1 MVLITS
7 PAVIGRRAEL
17 AVLDAG
23 LDAARAGEGRAVF
36 LLGEAGIGKSRLAA
50 ECVYRAFTLGMAVL
64 RGRSGAGSGPVTPYR
79 PVAEA
84 LLSFVR
90 LGGLPEDPE
99 LSPYRS
105 ALGGLLPQWRTADR
119 TGAPASPVETA
130 EAMLRLLVA
139 IGRDLTEHARPG
151 CLLVLEDVH
160 DADTETL
167 ALVEYLCDNIGGQPI
182 ALLATLRPGPGPGEE
197 TARRLAQRRSA
208 VLGELCPLTGDEVRT
223 MAEAALAATG
233 PVPDDAARLPQEVT
247 DRLARDAD
255 GNPFVVEELLSGM
268 VGADVLRRGPDG
280 GWDVC
285 GDLDIDVPRT
295 VVHSVAQRC
304 ARLGP
309 DTRSVLNSAAVLGRR
324 FSLAV
329 LQAVSGLPD
338 RDLLVHLRAGM
349 DAHLV
354 VPGRP
359 VGDWYEFRHTLTAE
373 ALVAGLVPAE
383 RAAIAARGA
392 DAIERAHPGLP
403 GDWCVL
409 VAGLRQ
415 TAGDAHAAALRFAE
429 AGRSARRSGAVDT
442 AVSLLERAVDLL
454 PGAEHAAR
462 RAPLVE
468 QLVYTLAEN
477 GQLDRAC
484 ALADELPEAGPGA
497 LDAVRAA
504 RLQAR
509 LAWVA
514 VTAARFED
522 AAERVR
528 QVRQLLR
535 LVPDGDG
542 PSAAAALGPAV
553 DMVEAHL
560 ILAGVRESDGDR
572 TREAERLAGQ
582 AADGAEREGL
592 PEIACQAW
600 QLLAVLARRHG
611 FEQSDA
617 YLEKCLVLAN
627 EHGLTG
633 WQLDTLMWL
642 GVNDFMCTG
651 SSARLERAHRA
662 ALGHGALALMYR
674 AEAAMAM
681 QQVLRGDY
689 SAARELADRCAEG
702 TARLRDADNHQF
714 VLLTRVALAAH
725 QGQRR
730 QMERELAEF
739 RRWGGEESLQS
750 PQAFGSGA
758 ICALLEEDHERALR
772 ELDKAFAWE
781 QGNPSVHY
789 LNGRYGLR
797 PLLRA
802 LTGQADAR
810 EHAAVTADPS
820 AALPWNRQ
828 FERLAFAVHEGRAG
842 RSAQAET
849 AVAQAQ
855 EAGEPFLMARRLGL
869 RLVAPVALAGGWG
882 DPVGWLREAEE
893 YFHGAGVP
901 AVANSCRDLLRRA
914 GATVRQRRRGTPAV
928 PAALLRQGLTA
939 REYEVFLLLAPRLG
953 NQEIAERLYISP
965 RTVEKHVARLLEKTG
980 RPHRSALCDYA
991 ADQIARSGPAEP
1003 TA

>member
-1 MVLITS
+1 M
-7 PAVIGRRAEL
+7 IGRGAEL
-17 AVLDAG
+17 AVLDAS
-23 LDAARAGEGRAVF
+23 LAGVREGDGRAVF

-50 ECVYRAFTLGMAVL
+50 ECAFRAFTSGLAVL
-64 RGRSGAGSGPVTPYR
+64 RGRPGATGGGAAPFR
-79 PVAEA
+79 PIAEA

-90 LGGLPEDPE
+90 LGGLPEDPG
-99 LSPYRS
+99 LAPYRS
-105 ALGGLLPQWRTADR
+105 ALGGLLPEWRTAGY

-130 EAMLRLLVA
+130 EATLRLLA
-139 IGRDLTEHARPG
+139 TIGRDLTQHRHPG
-151 CLLVLEDVH
+151 CLLLLEDLH
-160 DADTETL
+160 DTDTETL
-167 ALVEYLCDNIGGQPI
+167 AAIEYLCDNIRGQPI
-182 ALLATLRPGPGPGEE
+182 VLLATLRPEHGPAEQL
-197 TARRLAQRRSA
+197 ARQLAQRRSA
-208 VLGELCPLTGDEVRT
+208 VLSEPRPLTGEEVRM
-223 MAEAALAATG
+223 MAEAALAAAG
-233 PVPDDAARLPQEVT
+233 PPPHGTAVLLPQEVT

-268 VGADVLRRGPDG
+268 IAADVLRRGPDG
-280 GWDVC
+280 AWHVT

-295 VVHSVAQRC
+295 VVHSVTQRA
-304 ARLGP
+304 ARLSP
-309 DTRSVLNSAAVLGRR
+309 DGRALLTSAAVLGRR

-349 DAHLV
+349 DAHLIS
-354 VPGRP
+354 PSRP
-359 VGDWYEFRHTLTAE
+359 VGDWYEFRHALTAE
-373 ALVAGLVPAE
+373 ALVAAILPAE

-403 GDWCVL
+403 GEWCVL
-409 VAGLRQ
+409 VAALRQ
-415 TAGDAHAAALRFAE
+415 TAGDPSAAALRFAQ
-429 AGRSARRSGAVDT
+429 AGRSALAGGAVNS
-442 AVSLLERAVDLL
+442 AVSLLERALDLL
-454 PGAEHAAR
+454 PGADQAAE

-468 QLVYTLAEN
+468 QLVYTLTEN

-504 RLQAR
+504 TLQAR
-509 LAWVA
+509 IAWAA

-522 AAERVR
+522 AAGRVR

-535 LVPDGDG
+535 LVPDGAR
-542 PSAAAALGPAV
+542 PSAVAALGPAV
-553 DMVEAHL
+553 QMVEAHL
-560 ILAGVRESDGDR
+560 ILAGVQDSDGDR
-572 TREAERLAGQ
+572 TDEAERLARQ
-582 AADGAEREGL
+582 AADGAERAGL

-611 FEQSDA
+611 FEQADS

-627 EHGLTG
+627 EHRLTT

-651 SSARLERAHRA
+651 SSTRLERAHRA

-674 AEAAMAM
+674 AEATMAM

-689 SAARELADRCAEG
+689 AAARELADRCAEG

-714 VLLTRVALAAH
+714 VLLIRVALAAH

-739 RRWGGEESLQS
+739 RRWGGERSLQS
-750 PQAFGSGA
+750 PQAFGSRA
-758 ICALLEEDHERALR
+758 ICALLEEDCEQALR
-772 ELDKAFAWE
+772 ELDEAFAWE
-781 QGNPSVHY
+781 QGNPSVHF

-802 LTGQADAR
+802 LTGQADPE
-810 EHAAVTADPS
+810 EHAATVADPS

-842 RSAQAET
+842 RRAQAEA

-855 EAGEPFLMARRLGL
+855 EAGEPFLMARRLGQ
-869 RLVAPVALAGGWG
+869 RLVAPVALADGWG
-882 DPVGWLREAEE
+882 DPVEWLRDAEE

-901 AVANSCRDLLRRA
+901 VVANSCRDLLRRA
-914 GATVRQRRRGTPAV
+914 GATVRQRRHGTPGV
-928 PAALLRQGLTA
+928 PARLRLQGLTA

-965 RTVEKHVARLLEKTG
+965 RTVEKHVAKLLAKTG
-980 RPHRSALCDYA
+980 QPHRSALCDYA
-991 ADQIARSGPAEP
+991 TELIAQPG
-1003 TA
+1003 

>member
-1 MVLITS
+1 MLITS
-7 PAVIGRRAEL
+7 PTVIGRGAEL
-17 AVLDAG
+17 AVLDEG
-23 LDAARAGEGRAVF
+23 LAAARDGDGRAVF

-50 ECVYRAFTLGMAVL
+50 ECAFRAFTRGLAVL
-64 RGRSGAGSGPVTPYR
+64 RGRSGATGGAATPFR

-90 LGGLPEDPE
+90 LGGLPEDAE
-99 LSPYRS
+99 LAPYRS
-105 ALGGLLPQWRTADR
+105 ALGGLLPEWRTAEHA
-119 TGAPASPVETA
+119 GAPASPVETA
-130 EAMLRLLVA
+130 EAMLRLLGT
-139 IGRDLTEHARPG
+139 IGRDLTQHRHPG
-151 CLLVLEDVH
+151 CLLVLEDLH

-167 ALVEYLCDNIGGQPI
+167 ALIEYLCDNIQGQPI
-182 ALLATLRPGPGPGEE
+182 VLLATLRPESGPAEQL
-197 TARRLAQRRSA
+197 ARQVAQRRAA
-208 VLGELCPLTGDEVRT
+208 VLSEPRPLTGEEVRV

-233 PVPDDAARLPQEVT
+233 PPPHDDTAAARLPQEVV

-255 GNPFVVEELLSGM
+255 GNPFVVEELLSAM
-268 VGADVLRRGPDG
+268 ITADALRRGPAGD
-280 GWDVC
+280 WHVS

-295 VVHSVAQRC
+295 VVHSVSQRS
-304 ARLGP
+304 ARLSP
-309 DTRSVLNSAAVLGRR
+309 DGRALLNSAAVLGRR

-329 LQAVSGLPD
+329 LQAVTGLPD

-349 DAHLV
+349 DAHLIS
-354 VPGRP
+354 PSHP
-359 VGDWYEFRHTLTAE
+359 MGDWYEFRHTLTAE
-373 ALVAGLVPAE
+373 ALVAALVPAE

-403 GDWCVL
+403 GEWCVL
-409 VAGLRQ
+409 VAALRE
-415 TAGDAHAAALRFAE
+415 TAGDGRAAALRFAD
-429 AGRSARRSGAVDT
+429 AGRSALDDGAVDS
-442 AVSLLERAVDLL
+442 AVSLLERALDLL
-454 PGAEHAAR
+454 PGADQAAQR
-462 RAPLVE
+462 SPLVE
-468 QLVYTLAEN
+468 QLVFTLAEN

-497 LDAVRAA
+497 LDAGRAA
-504 RLQAR
+504 GLQAR
-509 LAWVA
+509 IAWAA
-514 VTAARFED
+514 VTAGRYED
-522 AAERVR
+522 AAARVR

-542 PSAAAALGPAV
+542 PSVRAALGPAV
-553 DMVEAHL
+553 KMVEAHL
-560 ILAGVRESDGDR
+560 VLSGTLEHDGDR
-572 TREAERLAGQ
+572 TLEAERLAEQ
-582 AADGAEREGL
+582 AAAGAERAGL

-611 FEQSDA
+611 FEQADS

-627 EHGLTG
+627 EHRLTA

-651 SSARLERAHRA
+651 SSTRLERAHRA

-689 SAARELADRCAEG
+689 AGARELADRCAEG

-725 QGQRR
+725 QGRRR

-739 RRWGGEESLQS
+739 RRWGGEQSLQS
-750 PQAFGSGA
+750 PQAFGSRA
-758 ICALLEEDHERALR
+758 ICALLEEDHDQALR
-772 ELDKAFAWE
+772 ELDEAFAWE

-802 LTGQADAR
+802 LTGQADAE
-810 EHAAVTADPS
+810 EHAATVAEPA

-842 RSAQAET
+842 RGEQAAA

-855 EAGEPFLMARRLGL
+855 EAGEPFLMARRLGQ
-869 RLVAPVALAGGWG
+869 RLVAPAALEGGWG
-882 DPVGWLREAEE
+882 DPVGWLRDAEE
-893 YFHGAGVP
+893 YFHDAGVP

-914 GATVRQRRRGTPAV
+914 GATVRQRRRGTPGV
-928 PAALLRQGLTA
+928 PADLRRQGLTA
-939 REYEVFLLLAPRLG
+939 REYEVFLLLAPHLG

-965 RTVEKHVARLLEKTG
+965 RTVEKHVANLLAKTG

-991 ADQIARSGPAEP
+991 AEQIARAD
-1003 TA
+1003 

>member
-1 MVLITS
+1 LVLITS
-7 PAVIGRRAEL
+7 PAVIGRGAEL

-23 LDAARAGEGRAVF
+23 LAAAGEGDGRAVF

-50 ECVYRAFTLGMAVL
+50 ECAFRAFTRGQAVL
-64 RGRSGAGSGPVTPYR
+64 RGRSGAASGAATPFR
-79 PVAEA
+79 PIAEA

-90 LGGLPEDPE
+90 LGGLPEDAE
-99 LSPYRS
+99 LAPYRS
-105 ALGGLLPQWRTADR
+105 ALGGLLPEWRTAEYA
-119 TGAPASPVETA
+119 GAPASPVETA
-130 EAMLRLLVA
+130 EAMLRLLVT
-139 IGRDLTEHARPG
+139 IGRDLTQHRQPG
-151 CLLVLEDVH
+151 CLLVLEDLH

-167 ALVEYLCDNIGGQPI
+167 ALIEYLCDNIQGQPI
-182 ALLATLRPGPGPGEE
+182 ALLATLRPEPGPAEQL
-197 TARRLAQRRSA
+197 ARQLAQRRSA
-208 VLGELCPLTGDEVRT
+208 VLSEPRPLTGEEVRV

-233 PVPDDAARLPQEVT
+233 APPGDAVARLPQEVT

-268 VGADVLRRGPDG
+268 VAADALRRGPG
-280 GWDVC
+280 GAWHVS

-295 VVHSVAQRC
+295 VVHSVSQRS
-304 ARLGP
+304 ARLSP
-309 DTRSVLNSAAVLGRR
+309 DGRALLNSAAVLGRR
-324 FSLAV
+324 FSIAV

-349 DAHLV
+349 DAHLIA
-354 VPGRP
+354 PSHP

-373 ALVAGLVPAE
+373 ALVAALLPAE

-403 GDWCVL
+403 GEWCVL
-409 VAGLRQ
+409 VAALRQ
-415 TAGDAHAAALRFAE
+415 TAGDAHAAALCFAQ
-429 AGRSARRSGAVDT
+429 AGRSALDGGAVNS
-442 AVSLLERAVDLL
+442 AVALLERALDLL
-454 PGAEHAAR
+454 PGADRAAE

-468 QLVYTLAEN
+468 QLVYMLAEN

-504 RLQAR
+504 TLQAR
-509 LAWVA
+509 IAWAA

-522 AAERVR
+522 AARRVR

-535 LVPDGDG
+535 LVPDSGG
-542 PSAAAALGPAV
+542 ESARAALGPAV
-553 DMVEAHL
+553 RMVEAHL
-560 ILAGVRESDGDR
+560 ILSGVREYTGDR
-572 TREAERLAGQ
+572 TLEAERLARQ
-582 AADGAEREGL
+582 AADGAERAGL

-611 FEQSDA
+611 FEQADS

-627 EHGLTG
+627 EHRLTA

-651 SSARLERAHRA
+651 SSTRLERAHRA

-689 SAARELADRCAEG
+689 AGARELADRCAEG

-739 RRWGGEESLQS
+739 RRWGGEQSLQS
-750 PQAFGSGA
+750 PQAFGSRA
-758 ICALLEEDHERALR
+758 ICALLEEDHDLALR
-772 ELDKAFAWE
+772 ELDEAFAWE

-802 LTGQADAR
+802 LTGQAGTE
-810 EHAAVTADPS
+810 EHAATAADPS

-842 RSAQAET
+842 RGTQAEA

-869 RLVAPVALAGGWG
+869 RLVAPVALADGWG
-882 DPVGWLREAEE
+882 DPVGWLRDAEE

-914 GATVRQRRRGTPAV
+914 GATVRQRRHGTPGV
-928 PAALLRQGLTA
+928 PAPLRSQGLTA

-953 NQEIAERLYISP
+953 NQAIAERLYISP
-965 RTVEKHVARLLEKTG
+965 RTVEKHVARLLAKTG

-991 ADQIARSGPAEP
+991 TELIAQQHD
-1003 TA
+1003 